1 MTADNTFKGG
11 ITFDSNILLV
21 ILTANNFQF
30 KGIEFGISINIDF
43 HNKKLIR
50 LNNKIIIV
58 KTL

>member
-50 LNNKIIIV
+50 LNNKITIV
-58 KTL
+58 